1 MLIHCSFKACLPVRE
16 GYTRLWWQQ
25 KAHMCCANSMQIEAC
40 DVSSLVNSYYYMI
53 ELKLSS
59 IGNKEVIGIHW
70 HDEGACGMFLSWE
83 VMVFVWDVTV
93 SNSKADIIPVYL
105 FVPSLNPNHG
115 VKLSRNTLQDIHI
128 IAAALI
134 LLMNRNLICNVAPT
148 LRTGPSIVRRLR
160 PEIRQ
165 QKQPKT

>member
-1 MLIHCSFKACLPVRE
+1 MWCFK
-16 GYTRLWWQQ
+16 
-25 KAHMCCANSMQIEAC
+25 
-40 DVSSLVNSYYYMI
+40 SSQYYYMI

-128 IAAALI
+128 MAAALI
-134 LLMNRNLICNVAPT
+134 LLPQLWGLDRQSSEGFGPKYGSRNSLKPNFPGYNRLNMWPG
-148 LRTGPSIVRRLR
+148 RTYSSIHGDTHCSL
-160 PEIRQ
+160 
-165 QKQPKT
+165 

>member
-93 SNSKADIIPVYL
+93 SNSKADIIPISL

-115 VKLSRNTLQDIHI
+115 LKLSRNTL
-128 IAAALI
+128 IA
-134 LLMNRNLICNVAPT
+134 RHSHHSSSSDFVAPT

-165 QKQPKT
+165 QKQPKP

>member
-1 MLIHCSFKACLPVRE
+1 MWCFK
-16 GYTRLWWQQ
+16 
-25 KAHMCCANSMQIEAC
+25 
-40 DVSSLVNSYYYMI
+40 SSQYYYMI

-165 QKQPKT
+165 QKQPKPNFPGYNRLNMWPGRTYSSIHGDTHCSL